1 MSDNIILQS
10 IVIISLFFVSIYLTV
25 CETALSSLRNIHIR
39 ESEKMSKSEIL
50 KNQALRLCV
59 QKPNSFLA
67 TILFLKTI
75 TIISLIT
82 MIVLLI
88 ERMYILNYIDRIN
101 EYLFISISFL
111 ITVVIYFIFI
121 EILPRSYTKND
132 IYFYSLRVIVFVN
145 TARLLLK
152 PFIAI
157 FLNVVKII
165 LKLFKKDLK
174 ENILSITEE
183 DIKTYVKEGTEIGVI
198 EEGEEEMIHSIFEF
212 SDTIVGEIL
221 TPRTAVFALD
231 MNKKLSE
238 VWDEIVEQGFSRIP
252 LYNEN
257 IDNIEGILHT
267 KDLLKHNKKQDILL
281 KDIMKKAFYIPET
294 KRLTQLLDDFKKKQT
309 HMAVIIDEYGGTLGI
324 ITNEDL
330 LEEIVGEIRDEFD
343 QEEENIQMVK
353 EKIYDIKGDVII
365 EELNQELEIN
375 IPLSENYETISGYIQ
390 YELGKVADIGDQ
402 VKGDGYILKVTEVE
416 NKRIEKV
423 RVIVIKKQYEEI
435 NDGNELNA

>member
-1 MSDNIILQS
+1 MYENTVLQS
-10 IVIISLFFVSIYLTV
+10 IVITFLFFSSIYLTI

-39 ESEKMSKSEIL
+39 DTDKTTKSVIA
-50 KNQALRLCV
+50 KNQALKTCV
-59 QKPNSFLA
+59 QKPNEFLA
-67 TILFLKTI
+67 TILLLKTI
-75 TIISLIT
+75 TIISLIS
-82 MIVLLI
+82 MIVLLV
-88 ERMYILNYIDRIN
+88 ERIYNINYINQIN
-101 EYLFISISFL
+101 EYLYILVAFL
-111 ITVVIYFIFI
+111 LTVAIYFVFI

-132 IYFYSLRVIVFVN
+132 IYFYALKVIVFVN
-145 TARLLLK
+145 TVRVLLK

-157 FLNVVKII
+157 FLNIVKFI
-165 LKLFKKDLK
+165 LKLFKKELK

-212 SDTIVGEIL
+212 SDTVVGEIL

-238 VWDEIVEQGFSRIP
+238 VWSDIVEQGFSRIP
-252 LYNEN
+252 IYNEN

-267 KDLLKHNKKQDILL
+267 KDLLKYSKNKEILL

-294 KRLTQLLDDFKKKQT
+294 KRLTQLLEDFKKKQT
-309 HMAVIIDEYGGTLGI
+309 HMAIIIDEYGGTLGI

-343 QEEENIQMVK
+343 HEEENIQMIK

-365 EELNQELEIN
+365 EELNQELDIN
-375 IPLSENYETISGYIQ
+375 IPISENYETVSGFIQ
-390 YELGKVADIGDQ
+390 YELGKVAEIGDQ
-402 VKGDGYILKVTEVE
+402 VKGDHYVLKVIEVE
-416 NKRIEKV
+416 NKRIEKI

-435 NDGNELNA
+435 NDGNSPKA